1 MERSDFFRNTKR
13 IVVKIGSSSI
23 TESNTISSTKIA
35 KFALE
40 VAELKRIGYEV
51 AIVTSGA
58 ISSGAGVLKLSRN
71 NLTIPEKQAFAAV
84 GQAVLMNEYRKC
96 FDQLGFNIGQ
106 ILLTE
111 DDMRSRKRFLNAR
124 NALDAL
130 FKLDVIPVINENDT
144 VTVSEIK
151 FGDNDTL
158 SAHVFNLIEADL
170 LVLLSDIDGF
180 YYNLDDPEPMYE
192 ILKINDDIRKRAGG
206 AGTSHGTGGMQTKV
220 NAAEMIMRFGGMMIV
235 ADYKEND
242 ILKKIMSGEKKGTL
256 FAGEKNNINERKK
269 WISMRK
275 PRGIIF
281 IDDGAVKALIGG
293 KKSLLA
299 TGVID
304 ISGKFDMGDI
314 IEIFDSKNKVIAK
327 GIVNYKSD
335 ELHLIKGKKTSEI
348 KNLLN
353 GHFFDEVINRDD
365 MIVLFK
371 P

>member
-1 MERSDFFRNTKR
+1 MKRSDFFRRTKR

-23 TESNTISSTKIA
+23 TESGTISSLKIS
-35 KFALE
+35 KFASDI
-40 VAELKRIGYEV
+40 AELKKMGYEV
-51 AIVTSGA
+51 AVVTSGA

-96 FDQLGFNIGQ
+96 FEKLGYNIGQ

-124 NALDAL
+124 NAMDSL
-130 FKLDVIPVINENDT
+130 FKLNVIPVINENDT

-170 LVLLSDIDGF
+170 LILLSDIDGF
-180 YYNLDDPEPMYE
+180 YHELTDPEPVYE
-192 ILKINDDIRKRAGG
+192 IFKITDDIRRRAGG
-206 AGTSHGTGGMQTKV
+206 AGTSHGTGGMYTKV

-235 ADYKEND
+235 ADGREPG
-242 ILKKIMSGEKKGTL
+242 ILSKIMSGERKGTL
-256 FAGEKNNINERKK
+256 FAGEIIKINERKK

-275 PRGIIF
+275 TRGSVR
-281 IDDGAVKALIGG
+281 IDDGAVTALLNG

-299 TGVID
+299 TGIID
-304 ISGKFDMGDI
+304 IQGKFDMGDI
-314 IEIFDSKNKVIAK
+314 IDITDKDKKIIAK
-327 GIVNYKSD
+327 GIVNYKS
-335 ELHLIKGKKTSEI
+335 EEMFIIKGKKTAEI
-348 KNLLN
+348 KSLLN
-353 GHFFDEVINRDD
+353 GQFFDEVINRDD
-365 MIVLFK
+365 MIIL
-371 P
+371 

>member
-1 MERSDFFRNTKR
+1 
-13 IVVKIGSSSI
+13 VVKIGSSSI
-23 TESNTISSTKIA
+23 TESDIISSTKIS
-35 KFALE
+35 KFASDI
-40 VAELKRIGYEV
+40 AELKKKGYEV

-58 ISSGAGVLKLSRN
+58 ISSGAGVLKINRN
-71 NLTIPEKQAFAAV
+71 NLSIPEKQALAAV

-96 FDQLGFNIGQ
+96 FDKLGFNIGQ

-130 FKLDVIPVINENDT
+130 FKMGVIPVINENDT

-170 LVLLSDIDGF
+170 LILLSDIDGF
-180 YYNLDDPEPMYE
+180 YYELDDPEPVYE
-192 ILKINDDIRKRAGG
+192 IFKITDDLRKRAGG
-206 AGTSHGTGGMQTKV
+206 AGTSHGTGGMLTKV
-220 NAAEMIMRFGGMMIV
+220 NAAEMIMRFGGLMVV
-235 ADYKEND
+235 ADGKESS
-242 ILKKIMSGEKKGTL
+242 ILTKIMSGERKGTL
-256 FAGEKNNINERKK
+256 FAGEKIKINERKK

-275 PRGIIF
+275 PRGSVI
-281 IDDGAVKALIGG
+281 IDDGAVKALVAG

-299 TGVID
+299 SGIVD

-314 IEIFDSKNKVIAK
+314 VEIDDIHNKIIAK
-327 GIVNYKSD
+327 GIVNYRSE
-335 ELHLIKGKKTSEI
+335 ELIIIKGKKTVEI

-365 MIVLFK
+365 MIIL
-371 P
+371 

>member
-1 MERSDFFRNTKR
+1 MQRSDFFLKTKR

-23 TESNTISSTKIA
+23 TESDNISSLKIS
-35 KFALE
+35 KFATDISN
-40 VAELKRIGYEV
+40 LKKMGYDV

-58 ISSGAGVLKLSRN
+58 ISTGAGVLNLSRT
-71 NLTIPEKQAFAAV
+71 NLSIPEKQALAAV

-96 FDQLGFNIGQ
+96 FDKLGHNIGQ

-130 FKLDVIPVINENDT
+130 FKMNVIPVINENDT

-170 LVLLSDIDGF
+170 LILLSDIDGF
-180 YYNLDDPEPMYE
+180 YHELDDPEPIYE
-192 ILKINDDIRKRAGG
+192 IFKITDDLRQRAGG
-206 AGTSHGTGGMQTKV
+206 AGTAHGTGGMITKV
-220 NAAEMIMRFGGMMIV
+220 NAAEMIMRFGGLMII
-235 ADYKEND
+235 ADGGESG
-242 ILKKIMSGEKKGTL
+242 ILTKIMSGERRGTL
-256 FAGEKNNINERKK
+256 FAGEKVKITERKK

-275 PRGIIF
+275 TRGSIA
-281 IDDGAVKALIGG
+281 IDDGAVQALVGR

-299 TGVID
+299 TGVVD
-304 ISGKFDMGDI
+304 VSGKFDMGDI
-314 IEIFDSKNKVIAK
+314 VEITDAETRIIAK

-335 ELHLIKGKKTSEI
+335 ELLLIKGKKTAEI
-348 KNLLN
+348 KSLLN

-365 MIVLFK
+365 MIIL
-371 P
+371 

>member
-1 MERSDFFRNTKR
+1 MTRSDFFRRTKR

-23 TESNTISSTKIA
+23 TESDIISSTKIS
-35 KFALE
+35 KFASDI
-40 VAELKRIGYEV
+40 AELKKKGYEV

-58 ISSGAGVLKLSRN
+58 ISSGAGVLKINRN
-71 NLTIPEKQAFAAV
+71 NLSIPEKQALAAV

-96 FDQLGFNIGQ
+96 FDKLGFNIGQ

-130 FKLDVIPVINENDT
+130 FKMDVIPVINENDT

-170 LVLLSDIDGF
+170 LILLSDIDGF
-180 YYNLDDPEPMYE
+180 YYELDDPEPVYE
-192 ILKINDDIRKRAGG
+192 IFKITDDLRKRAGG
-206 AGTSHGTGGMQTKV
+206 AGTSHGTGGMLTKV
-220 NAAEMIMRFGGMMIV
+220 NAAEMIMRFGGLMVV
-235 ADYKEND
+235 ADGKESS
-242 ILKKIMSGEKKGTL
+242 ILTKIMSGERKGTL
-256 FAGEKNNINERKK
+256 FAGEKIKINERKK

-275 PRGIIF
+275 PRGSVI
-281 IDDGAVKALIGG
+281 IDDGAVKALVAG

-299 TGVID
+299 SGIVD

-314 IEIFDSKNKVIAK
+314 VEIDDIHNKIIAK
-327 GIVNYKSD
+327 GIVNYRSE
-335 ELHLIKGKKTSEI
+335 ELIIIKGKKTVEI

-365 MIVLFK
+365 MIIL
-371 P
+371 

>member
-1 MERSDFFRNTKR
+1 MERNELFRNIKR

-23 TESNTISSTKIA
+23 TESDSISSIKIT
-35 KFALE
+35 KFAADI
-40 VAELKRIGYEV
+40 AELKKTGYEV

-58 ISSGAGVLKLSRN
+58 ISSGAGVLKINRN
-71 NLTIPEKQAFAAV
+71 NLSMPEKQALAAV

-96 FDQLGFNIGQ
+96 FEKLGYNIGQ

-130 FKLDVIPVINENDT
+130 FSMNVIPVINENDT

-170 LVLLSDIDGF
+170 LILLSDIDGF
-180 YYNLDDPEPMYE
+180 YHELDDPEPVYE
-192 ILKINDDIRKRAGG
+192 IFKINDDIRKRAGG
-206 AGTSHGTGGMQTKV
+206 AGTSHGTGGMLTKV
-220 NAAEMIMRFGGMMIV
+220 NAAEMIMRFGGLMII
-235 ADYKEND
+235 ADGKEKN
-242 ILKKIMSGEKKGTL
+242 ILSKIMSGERKGTL
-256 FAGEKNNINERKK
+256 FAGEKTGITERKK

-275 PRGIIF
+275 PRGSIK
-281 IDDGAVKALIGG
+281 IDDGAVKALIAG

-299 TGVID
+299 TGVVD
-304 ISGKFDMGDI
+304 IIGKFDMGDI
-314 IEIFDSKNKVIAK
+314 IEVVDLNDRTIAK

-335 ELHLIKGKKTSEI
+335 ELVLVKGKKTSEI
-348 KNLLN
+348 KNILN
-353 GHFFDEVINRDD
+353 GHFFDEVVNRDD
-365 MIVLFK
+365 MIVL
-371 P
+371 

>member
-1 MERSDFFRNTKR
+1 MERSEIFRSVKR

-23 TESNTISSTKIA
+23 TDSDVISSAKIS
-35 KFALE
+35 KFAAD
-40 VAELKRIGYEV
+40 VAELKKSGYEV

-58 ISSGAGVLKLSRN
+58 ISSGAGVLQISRN
-71 NLTIPEKQAFAAV
+71 NLSMPEKQALAAV

-96 FDQLGFNIGQ
+96 FEKLGYNIGQ

-130 FKLDVIPVINENDT
+130 FTMNVIPVINENDT

-170 LVLLSDIDGF
+170 LILLSDIDGF
-180 YYNLDDPEPMYE
+180 YNELDDPEPVYE
-192 ILKINDDIRKRAGG
+192 IFKITDDIRQRAGG
-206 AGTSHGTGGMQTKV
+206 AGTTHGTGGMLTKV
-220 NAAEMIMRFGGMMIV
+220 NAAEMIMRFGGFMII
-235 ADYKEND
+235 ADGKEKN
-242 ILKKIMSGEKKGTL
+242 ILSKIMSGEKKGTL
-256 FAGEKNNINERKK
+256 FAGEKTRLSERKK

-275 PRGIIF
+275 PRGSLT
-281 IDDGAVKALIGG
+281 IDDGAVRALVTG

-299 TGVID
+299 TGVVEIN
-304 ISGKFDMGDI
+304 GRFDMGDI
-314 IEIFDSKNKVIAK
+314 IEITDINKKMIAK

-335 ELHLIKGKKTSEI
+335 ELVTIKGKKTTEI
-348 KNLLN
+348 RNLLN
-353 GHFFDEVINRDD
+353 GHFFDEVVNRDD
-365 MIVLFK
+365 MIIL
-371 P
+371 

>member
-1 MERSDFFRNTKR
+1 MKRSDFFRRTKR

-23 TESNTISSTKIA
+23 TESDTISSLKIS
-35 KFALE
+35 KFASDI
-40 VAELKRIGYEV
+40 AELKKMGYEV
-51 AIVTSGA
+51 AVVTSGA

-96 FDQLGFNIGQ
+96 FEKLGYNIGQ

-124 NALDAL
+124 NAMDSL
-130 FKLDVIPVINENDT
+130 FKLNVIPVINENDT

-170 LVLLSDIDGF
+170 LILLSDIDGF
-180 YYNLDDPEPMYE
+180 YHELTDPEPVYE
-192 ILKINDDIRKRAGG
+192 IFKITDDIRRRAGG
-206 AGTSHGTGGMQTKV
+206 AGTSHGTGGMITKV

-235 ADYKEND
+235 ADGRETG
-242 ILKKIMSGEKKGTL
+242 ILSKIMSGERKGTL
-256 FAGEKNNINERKK
+256 FAGEKIKINERKK
-269 WISMRK
+269 WICMRK
-275 PRGIIF
+275 TRGSVT
-281 IDDGAVKALIGG
+281 IDDGAVKALLNG

-299 TGVID
+299 TGI
-304 ISGKFDMGDI
+304 INILGKFDMGDI
-314 IEIFDSKNKVIAK
+314 IDITDKDAVSIAK

-335 ELHLIKGKKTSEI
+335 ELLIIKGKKTSEI
-348 KNLLN
+348 KSLLN
-353 GHFFDEVINRDD
+353 GQFFDEVINRDD
-365 MIVLFK
+365 MIIL
-371 P
+371 

>member
-1 MERSDFFRNTKR
+1 MKRSDFFRRTKR

-23 TESNTISSTKIA
+23 TESGTISSLKIS
-35 KFALE
+35 KFASDI
-40 VAELKRIGYEV
+40 AELKKTGYEV
-51 AIVTSGA
+51 AVVTSGA

-71 NLTIPEKQAFAAV
+71 NLTIPDKQAFAAV

-96 FDQLGFNIGQ
+96 FETLGYNIGQ

-124 NALDAL
+124 NAMDSL
-130 FKLDVIPVINENDT
+130 FKLNVIPVINENDT

-170 LVLLSDIDGF
+170 LILLSDIDGF
-180 YYNLDDPEPMYE
+180 YHELTDPEPVYE
-192 ILKINDDIRKRAGG
+192 IFKITDDIRRRAGG
-206 AGTSHGTGGMQTKV
+206 AGTTHGTGGMVTKV

-235 ADYKEND
+235 ADGRETG
-242 ILKKIMSGEKKGTL
+242 ILSKIMSGERKGTL
-256 FAGEKNNINERKK
+256 FAGEKTKINERKK

-275 PRGIIF
+275 TRGSVI
-281 IDDGAVKALIGG
+281 IDDGAVKALLNG

-299 TGVID
+299 TGVINVQ
-304 ISGKFDMGDI
+304 GKFDMGDI
-314 IEIFDSKNKVIAK
+314 IEIADKNALIIAK

-335 ELHLIKGKKTSEI
+335 ELLIIKGKKSAEI
-348 KNLLN
+348 KSLLN
-353 GHFFDEVINRDD
+353 GQFFDEVINRDD
-365 MIVLFK
+365 MIIL
-371 P
+371 

>member
-1 MERSDFFRNTKR
+1 MKRSDFFRRTKR

-23 TESNTISSTKIA
+23 TESGTISSLKIS
-35 KFALE
+35 KFASDI
-40 VAELKRIGYEV
+40 AELKKMGYEV
-51 AIVTSGA
+51 AVVTSGA

-96 FDQLGFNIGQ
+96 FEKLGYNIGQ

-124 NALDAL
+124 NAMDSL
-130 FKLDVIPVINENDT
+130 FKLNVIPVINENDT

-170 LVLLSDIDGF
+170 LILLSDIDGF
-180 YYNLDDPEPMYE
+180 YHELTDPEPVYE
-192 ILKINDDIRKRAGG
+192 IFKITDDIRRRAGG
-206 AGTSHGTGGMQTKV
+206 AGTSHGTGGMYTKV

-235 ADYKEND
+235 ADGREPG
-242 ILKKIMSGEKKGTL
+242 ILSKVMSGERKGTL
-256 FAGEKNNINERKK
+256 FAGEKIKINERKK

-275 PRGIIF
+275 TRGSVT
-281 IDDGAVKALIGG
+281 IDDGAVKALLNG

-299 TGVID
+299 TGIID
-304 ISGKFDMGDI
+304 IHGKFDMGDI
-314 IEIFDSKNKVIAK
+314 IDITDKDKKIIAK
-327 GIVNYKSD
+327 GIVNYKS
-335 ELHLIKGKKTSEI
+335 EEMFIIKGKKTAEI
-348 KNLLN
+348 KSLLN
-353 GHFFDEVINRDD
+353 GQFFDEVINRDD
-365 MIVLFK
+365 MIIL
-371 P
+371 